1 MAAVKAIIGVYKKV
15 IRGIFIL
22 NGGSGK
28 VSEQE
33 TYTVTSKTSIG
44 MSWATGQEIQVLR
57 SSICKDHEERRTCQV
72 QWTKERRVSLEPSE
86 WNSEENKIKE
96 GVEARR
102 VSPCLRL
109 PCPLARV
116 LPTLAHLHPTSHPS
130 REKWTRVIFQP
141 HFGWNVGETSK
152 LQSGFYWCWLTLQGI
167 LWQE

>member
-96 GVEARR
+96 GVGARR
-102 VSPCLRL
+102 VSEWPWSPYWRL
-109 PCPLARV
+109 QIVFLSWIV
-116 LPTLAHLHPTSHPS
+116 LFLI
-130 REKWTRVIFQP
+130 EVKFIYN
-141 HFGWNVGETSK
+141 GKENIK
-152 LQSGFYWCWLTLQGI
+152 LSLFKIVFYVHMI
-167 LWQE
+167 NR

>member
-33 TYTVTSKTSIG
+33 THTVTSKTSIG

-72 QWTKERRVSLEPSE
+72 Q
-86 WNSEENKIKE
+86 
-96 GVEARR
+96 
-102 VSPCLRL
+102 
-109 PCPLARV
+109 
-116 LPTLAHLHPTSHPS
+116 
-130 REKWTRVIFQP
+130 
-141 HFGWNVGETSK
+141 
-152 LQSGFYWCWLTLQGI
+152 
-167 LWQE
+167 

>member
-102 VSPCLRL
+102 VSEWPWSPYWRL
-109 PCPLARV
+109 QIVFLSWIV
-116 LPTLAHLHPTSHPS
+116 LFLI
-130 REKWTRVIFQP
+130 EVKFIYN
-141 HFGWNVGETSK
+141 GKENIK
-152 LQSGFYWCWLTLQGI
+152 LSLFKIVFYVHMI
-167 LWQE
+167 NR